1 MNTLALVSV
10 FETIVILFAGFV
22 TWRLTRHVRRLFQE
36 IAPVGALTGERGPQP
51 GDQCPVG
58 PFMTLEGKPYRLG
71 DEGEKSSPTLLLFVS
86 ATCPLSRKMLAIARD
101 FCQREHLRLVFAGD
115 DRAAVLETFV
125 KQAGVAECPFIND
138 ATLGRVLEVDKLPMA
153 FLLSAEGVILS
164 RGLVNNREHLE
175 SLLNAW
181 ESGFATVQNYIVHR
195 RRSTQDVAG
204 ATRL

>member
-1 MNTLALVSV
+1 MNTFVLISA
-10 FETIVILFAGFV
+10 FETIVILFAAFA

-36 IAPVGALTGERGPQP
+36 VAPVGALTGERGPQP

-58 PFMTLEGKPYRLG
+58 PFMTLEGTPYMLG
-71 DEGEKSSPTLLLFVS
+71 YEGEKSGSALLLFVS

-115 DRAAVLETFV
+115 DRAVVLQTFI
-125 KQAGVAECPFIND
+125 KQAGMADYPFIND
-138 ATLGRVLEVDKLPMA
+138 ATLGRALEVDKLPMA

-195 RRSTQDVAG
+195 RRNAHDTAG
-204 ATRL
+204 AARL